1 MAMSDKMVPLPALQE
16 SRNQNRSLKA
26 RIAAMEVERAS
37 VQAFLKQLGF
47 SISAAC
53 ASMFSPKS

>member
-1 MAMSDKMVPLPALQE
+1 MEDGKKLVPLKALHKE
-16 SRNQNRSLKA
+16 REKNRVLKDA
-26 RIAAMEVERAS
+26 NKALHEERAA

-53 ASMFSPKS
+53 ASIFTREG

>member
-1 MAMSDKMVPLPALQE
+1 MEDERTVPLKALQ
-16 SRNQNRSLKA
+16 KA
-26 RIAAMEVERAS
+26 REHNKALREAINELRDERAN

-53 ASMFSPKS
+53 ASIFTREG